1 LFQIKKKDFFFF
13 LTFFFTTFL
22 LFSTKFKV
30 FAETENLTS
39 DDFCQKFNESM
50 SNAEQLLKNKPQLSK
65 KE

>member
-1 LFQIKKKDFFFF
+1 MFLIKKIYFFFF

-39 DDFCQKFNESM
+39 DDFCKKFNDSM
-50 SNAEQLLKNKPQLSK
+50 SNAEQLLKNKSKMSK